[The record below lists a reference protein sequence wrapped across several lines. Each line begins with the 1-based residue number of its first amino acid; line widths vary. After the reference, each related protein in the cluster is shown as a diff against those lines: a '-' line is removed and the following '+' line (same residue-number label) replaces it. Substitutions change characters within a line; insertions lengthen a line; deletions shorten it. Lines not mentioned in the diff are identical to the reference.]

1 MESNSKEIMTEKKSV
16 NRKKI
21 KVINEIK
28 IKDFSG
34 KKNVKFLARLP

>member
-1 MESNSKEIMTEKKSV
+1 MESNLKEIMTEKKSV

-28 IKDFSG
+28 DFSG